1 MGQPIRKES
10 TSLEGFEPL
19 WEGSEGSE
27 NLQSIDVIS
36 KQIHGILKVLV
47 DERIALNQEH
57 KIVGELKQNI
67 NSLETQIQKLNWQLG
82 QREQELS
89 NIYSEYHQTKVHKE
103 GLEKQ
108 INNQKELIKENK
120 EIRRLA
126 YELSNQILQEKAK
139 NEQLIEL
146 LKQLEKSELAKI
158 ARKLGV

>member
-57 KIVGELKQNI
+57 KLVGELKQNI

-108 INNQKELIKENK
+108 INDQKELIKENK

-139 NEQLIEL
+139 NEQLIQL
-146 LKQLEKSELAKI
+146 LKELEKSELAKI

>member
-139 NEQLIEL
+139 NEQLIQL
-146 LKQLEKSELAKI
+146 LKELEKSELAKI